1 MIERLLNRRRMKNRE
16 EILAQFSKLLDVMDD
31 LRSKCPWDREQTMET
46 IRSLT
51 IEETFELSDAIIEND
66 LSEVKKELGDLLLHI
81 VFYSKIASETETFDI
96 GDVIESLIAKMI
108 RRHPHIYGD
117 VEANDSEKVKQN
129 WEQIKLKEKG
139 ERKNG
144 ILDGVPKGLTGIV
157 KAYRMQEKA
166 SQVGFD
172 WNNADD
178 AYKKVE
184 EEWLEFQEAETKEE
198 KEGEFGDYLFALI
211 NYARLKGINPDDAL
225 ELTNHKFLRR
235 FKSIEA
241 LAEERGKGLQEMSLD
256 EMDALWDQ
264 VKIQE
269 KLQR

>member
-1 MIERLLNRRRMKNRE
+1 VNNRE
-16 EILAQFSKLLDVMDD
+16 EILQQFSKLLDVMED
-31 LRSKCPWDREQTMET
+31 LRAKCPWDKEQTMES

-51 IEETFELSDAIIEND
+51 IEETFELSDAIIQKD
-66 LSEVKKELGDLLLHI
+66 MQEVKKELGDILLHI
-81 VFYSKIASETETFDI
+81 VFYSKIASETETFDV
-96 GDVIESLIAKMI
+96 GDVIESLIAKLI

-117 VEANDSEKVKQN
+117 VEANNSDKVKQN
-129 WEQIKLKEKG
+129 WEQIKLQEKG
-139 ERKNG
+139 NKKNG

-172 WNNADD
+172 WNNAED

-184 EEWLEFQEAETKEE
+184 EEWSEFQEATTQEE
-198 KEGEFGDYLFALI
+198 RTAEFGDYLFALV
-211 NYARLKGINPDDAL
+211 NFARLSGVNPDDAL
-225 ELTNHKFLRR
+225 ELTNQKFLRR

-241 LAEERGKGLQEMSLD
+241 LAEERGKGLHEMTLE
-256 EMDALWDQ
+256 EMDILWDQ

-269 KLQR
+269 RKQG